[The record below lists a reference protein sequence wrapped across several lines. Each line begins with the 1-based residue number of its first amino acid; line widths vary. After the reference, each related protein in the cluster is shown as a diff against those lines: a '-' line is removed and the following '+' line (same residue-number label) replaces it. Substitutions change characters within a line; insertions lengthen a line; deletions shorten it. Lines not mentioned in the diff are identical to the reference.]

1 MPPNVDIRRAKYP
14 VVARLLQPLRTMKAT
29 TLLEQQHRHI
39 ETLFS
44 RLIRVPP
51 DALAMLVDLADHL
64 VAHMA
69 IEQNLFYPAVRKVKP
84 ALVGES
90 YEQHA
95 VAEYALKR
103 LLVAGPHDK
112 TFKAKAMVLR
122 ELIERHVAEEEH
134 TLLLAVEAAM
144 NEEQLEALGRQ
155 MEANYDAA
163 VAAGYQ
169 TGLPKT
175 YAQTSADVAMNRGPR
190 PSA

>member
-1 MPPNVDIRRAKYP
+1 
-14 VVARLLQPLRTMKAT
+14 MKAT
-29 TLLEQQHRHI
+29 HLLELQHRHI
-39 ETLFS
+39 ENLFS
-44 RLIRVPP
+44 QIIRVPP
-51 DALAMLVDLADHL
+51 DALALLVDLADHW

-84 ALVGES
+84 EAVAES

-112 TFKAKAMVLR
+112 TFKAKATVLK
-122 ELIERHVAEEEH
+122 ELVERHVEEEERD
-134 TLLLAVEAAM
+134 LLLAVEAAM
-144 NEEQLEALGRQ
+144 NEEQLQALGRQ
-155 MEANYDAA
+155 MQANYDAA

-175 YAQTSADVAMNRGPR
+175 YGQTSADVAMNRGPR